1 LEKIKGEIEMGYKVR
16 RVIKASEIK
25 YDDKLHTISVDNAML
40 VLASHVMGFTATQEE
55 VNSEIYNVAIRFKNN
70 QFLNVVMNKEAM
82 EMLQI
87 LIDNYLIDSKKE
99 KLSSKKFEIKKIE
112 YADLGRSKGRVLQ
125 LINIGV
131 LIIGFTV
138 LVLK

>member
-1 LEKIKGEIEMGYKVR
+1 MGYRVR
-16 RVIKASEIK
+16 KVIKASEIK
-25 YDDKLHTISVDNAML
+25 YDDKLHTISVDDTMM
-40 VLASHVMGFTATQEE
+40 VLASHVMGFTATREE

-87 LIDNYLIDSKKE
+87 LIDGYLIAAKKE

-112 YADLGRSKGRVLQ
+112 FANLSRSKSRVLQ
-125 LINIGV
+125 LINIAV

>member
-1 LEKIKGEIEMGYKVR
+1 MGYKVR

-25 YDDKLHTISVDNAML
+25 YDDKLHTISVDDTMM
-40 VLASHVMGFTATQEE
+40 VLASHVMGFTATQEA
-55 VNSEIYNVAIRFKNN
+55 NSEIYNVVIRFKNN

-87 LIDNYLIDSKKE
+87 LIDGYLIAAKKE
-99 KLSSKKFEIKKIE
+99 KLSLKKFEIKKIE
-112 YADLGRSKGRVLQ
+112 FADLSRSKGRVLQ

>member
-1 LEKIKGEIEMGYKVR
+1 
-16 RVIKASEIK
+16 
-25 YDDKLHTISVDNAML
+25 ML

-70 QFLNVVMNKEAM
+70 QFLNIVMNKEAM

-131 LIIGFTV
+131 MIIGFTL